1 MKILRPPAR
10 GSAPPHFQLHTNS
23 GELTYHALPEALELQ
38 GPVGDGQRRAAKA
51 GTRADCLC
59 SPAASKRG
67 QGPSGVCPD
76 ETNST
81 ADTPGPPEHPR
92 QQHGPAVRWSSV
104 PWPGVQRLGDGTR
117 RVGRQVGPRSPQL
130 WSPEVWPRPC
140 KGRKDSAGENSAQNH
155 AALTKQILLLL
166 KKITQKTEA
175 CSGHPNQPSGPSL
188 AHGCLRHLN
197 GLFTPPGKGCFSIL
211 IEGKKIPV
219 ILQKERLTKKENQY
233 LKVS

>member
-1 MKILRPPAR
+1 MTGR
-10 GSAPPHFQLHTNS
+10 G
-23 GELTYHALPEALELQ
+23 
-38 GPVGDGQRRAAKA
+38 GQRRLGPEQTASALPLPPNAA
-51 GTRADCLC
+51 RA
-59 SPAASKRG
+59 P
-67 QGPSGVCPD
+67 PGVCPD

-130 WSPEVWPRPC
+130 WSPEVWPRLC

-155 AALTKQILLLL
+155 TALTKQILLLL
-166 KKITQKTEA
+166 KKKTQKTEA

-211 IEGKKIPV
+211 IEGKKNFSNTAKGASHKKRKS
-219 ILQKERLTKKENQY
+219 ILKSVLGNKIMCNSLSCMTHGTSRH
-233 LKVS
+233 